1 MAEEQKSNVEL
12 VTVKIE
18 EETLAKI
25 QEQNAKINDIVNAFG
40 QFYVRRNELEAEMT
54 RLDELQ
60 EKADEDFK
68 SANEEMR
75 AHLAELEK
83 EYPRGQ
89 VDLREGTITYRPD
102 IKEQMKFEGEVPAS
116 VNEVEEVKE

>member
-1 MAEEQKSNVEL
+1 MAEEQKTNVEL
-12 VTVKIE
+12 VTIQIE
-18 EETLAKI
+18 EGTLAKL

-60 EKADEDFK
+60 TRADEDFK
-68 SANEEMR
+68 ASNEEMR

-89 VDLREGTITYRPD
+89 IDLRAGTITYRPD